1 MIALPYRSKYW
12 LQLGVAAIL
21 LSALTFTSPRGLFSG
36 DEGMKLVQVMALAD
50 GGLLAPELRYPG
62 EKYDPAGTAYPF
74 TKLFYV
80 EHNHKR
86 YGIYPITFVAPSAV
100 GRAVFGFWGLHI
112 FPLLC
117 GLWAWHLVALLATQ
131 ATRSKRWGIAAA
143 FTMVVAT
150 PVGANAAL
158 FNEHAPG
165 LAFFLAGICL
175 LARASPS
182 RWQLLASGALL
193 GFSATL
199 RPELLAGIPAIV
211 VFVVTLRGI
220 NKNAA
225 AQLLWAGLGAVP
237 VLALVAAYNFYTTGY
252 VLPSL
257 MANLTAKPP
266 TDRWAMVRLLYDD
279 RGPTVAT
286 RRVLLLLFALVG
298 IAWIRVIHRRLV
310 LFAAAIAVG
319 LWTFYA
325 ALALDQVTPGVGEF
339 RTAIG
344 LFTTC
349 PLLVIGLLVGV
360 QSVDRA
366 APPDELHALRLA
378 RACAMCAVA
387 LGSAIFFTNAD
398 SEVGGLQLGARHLLV
413 VVPLLLVPTA
423 AICASLSRTSALTFV
438 AVAALAISLWAAK
451 LNVAA
456 LRAVTR
462 DNATLTTAVAK
473 SQAKDVV
480 TNFWWGPQALAPLW
494 NTHRIY
500 RPGGYYF
507 LRLLENSGATY
518 VVQALGGL
526 ESQPQL
532 ILDAVHHKALHV
544 MTFRF
549 QRATAPPP

>member
-1 MIALPYRSKYW
+1 MTPPPYRWKHW
-12 LQLGVAAIL
+12 LPLCVAAVM

-50 GGLLAPELRYPG
+50 GGLFKPELRYPG

-74 TKLFYV
+74 KKLFYV

-86 YGIYPITFVAPSAV
+86 YGIYPITFIAPSAA

-117 GLWAWHLVALLATQ
+117 GIWACHLVALLATQ
-131 ATRSKRWGIAAA
+131 ATRSKRWGSV
-143 FTMVVAT
+143 T
-150 PVGANAAL
+150 AL
-158 FNEHAPG
+158 T
-165 LAFFLAGICL
+165 
-175 LARASPS
+175 S
-182 RWQLLASGALL
+182 RWQLMLSGAAL

-199 RPELLAGIPAIV
+199 RPELLAGIPAIA
-211 VFVVTLRGI
+211 VFVVALRGI
-220 NKNAA
+220 NKNAVT
-225 AQLLWAGLGAVP
+225 QLLWAGLGAVP
-237 VLALVAAYNFYTTGY
+237 ILALVAAYNFYTTGY

-257 MANLTAKPP
+257 VANLTASPP
-266 TDRWAMVRLLYDD
+266 TDRWAMLRLLYDD
-279 RGPTVAT
+279 RAT
-286 RRVLLLLFALVG
+286 SGATPRVLLLLFALVG
-298 IAWIRVIHRRLV
+298 LAWIRVIPRRPV
-310 LFAAAIAVG
+310 LFAAAIVVG

-325 ALALDQVTPGVGEF
+325 ALALDRVTPGVGQF

-360 QSVDRA
+360 LPADRETL
-366 APPDELHALRLA
+366 PDDTSALRLA
-378 RACAMCAVA
+378 RACALCAVA
-387 LGSAIFFTNAD
+387 LGAAIFFTNAD

-413 VVPLLLVPTA
+413 VVPLLLIPTA
-423 AICASLSRTSALTFV
+423 AVCASLSRTNALTFV
-438 AVAALAISLWAAK
+438 TIAAFAVSLWAAK
-451 LNVAA
+451 LNVVA

-462 DNATLTTAVAK
+462 DNETLTTAVAK

-480 TNFWWGPQALAPLW
+480 TNFWWGPQVLAPLW

-507 LRLLENSGATY
+507 LRLLENSGVTY

-526 ESQPQL
+526 ETQPQL
-532 ILDAVHHKALHV
+532 TLDSVHHQRLNV

-549 QRATAPPP
+549 PPRAPSR

>member
-1 MIALPYRSKYW
+1 M
-12 LQLGVAAIL
+12 

-36 DEGMKLVQVMALAD
+36 DEGMKLVQAMALAD

-62 EKYDPAGTAYPF
+62 EKYDPTGTAYPF

-86 YGIYPITFVAPSAV
+86 YGIYPITFIAPSAA

-117 GLWAWHLVALLATQ
+117 GLWACHLVALLATQ
-131 ATRSKRWGIAAA
+131 VTHSTRWGSATAL
-143 FTMVVAT
+143 TMVVAT
-150 PVGANAAL
+150 PVGANVAL

-182 RWQLLASGALL
+182 RWQLMLSGAAL

-199 RPELLAGIPAIV
+199 RPELLAGIPAIAL
-211 VFVVTLRGI
+211 FVVALRGI

-237 VLALVAAYNFYTTGY
+237 ILALFAAYNFYTTGY

-257 MANLTAKPP
+257 VANLTASPP

-279 RGPTVAT
+279 RAPTDAT
-286 RRVLLLLFALVG
+286 RRVMLLLFTLVG
-298 IAWIRVIHRRLV
+298 IAWIRVMPRRLV

-319 LWTFYA
+319 LWTYYA
-325 ALALDQVTPGVGEF
+325 ALALDRVTPGVGQF

-360 QSVDRA
+360 QPA
-366 APPDELHALRLA
+366 NLETLPDDKSALRLA
-378 RACAMCAVA
+378 RACTLCAVA
-387 LGSAIFFTNAD
+387 LGSAIFFTNAARD
-398 SEVGGLQLGARHLLV
+398 AGGLQLGARHLLV
-413 VVPLLLVPTA
+413 VVPLLLIPTA
-423 AICASLSRTSALTFV
+423 AVCASLSRTNALTLV
-438 AVAALAISLWAAK
+438 ALTALAISLWASK
-451 LNVAA
+451 LNIVAF
-456 LRAVTR
+456 RAVAR
-462 DNATLTTAVAK
+462 DSETLTSAVEK

-480 TNFWWGPQALAPLW
+480 TNFWWGPQVLAPLW
-494 NTHRIY
+494 DTHRIY
-500 RPGGYYF
+500 RPGSYDF
-507 LRLLENSGATY
+507 LPRLEKDGITY

-526 ESQPQL
+526 ESQSL
-532 ILDAVHHKALHV
+532 LTLDAVHHKALHV

-549 QRATAPPP
+549 QRAAAPPP